1 MAESKRFYWLKLKED
16 FFRQKEIKKL
26 RKIAGGEIY
35 TIIYLKMLLRS
46 MKDGGKLY
54 YEGIEDNFAG
64 ELALDIDENEDNV
77 KMTVAFL
84 MANGILIQNREDEYE
99 LLTVNEMTGSECE
112 SAHRVR
118 RMRAQQA
125 LSDSQ
130 NALQSNGDV
139 TDSNVA
145 VTARNTEIE
154 IDIESKNKRNRKEL
168 QLQLQH
174 GVTVADTVQAY
185 ASSNLQHMSPGN
197 IHDMM
202 AFMEDLP
209 EDLIRYAIDI
219 ACGQGKP
226 RWAYVSGILSGF
238 IRDGIR
244 TVGDA
249 KSAKAAWEAKK
260 HPDIPHEQVERDLSV
275 EEIMRRSDDCSVP
288 KEFTPIGGW

>member
-1 MAESKRFYWLKLKED
+1 MAETKRFYWLKLKEG

-26 RKIAGGEIY
+26 RKIAGGDIY

-125 LSDSQ
+125 LADSQ
-130 NALQSNGDV
+130 KALQSNGDV
-139 TDSNVA
+139 TGSNA
-145 VTARNTEIE
+145 TVTACNTEID
-154 IDIESKNKRNRKEL
+154 IDIESKNKRKREEL
-168 QLQLQH
+168 QLQQEEAPAA
-174 GVTVADTVQAY
+174 VDTVQAY
-185 ASSNLQHMSPGN
+185 ASSNLQYMSPGN
-197 IHDMM
+197 IQDMVAYM
-202 AFMEDLP
+202 DDLP
-209 EDLIRYAIDI
+209 DDLIRYAIDI

-238 IRDGIR
+238 IREGIR

-249 KSAKAAWEAKK
+249 KAAKAAWDAKK
-260 HPDIPHEQVERDLSV
+260 HPEQKERVYDEVTPENV
-275 EEIMRRSDDCSVP
+275 EESY
-288 KEFTPIGGW
+288 W

>member
-1 MAESKRFYWLKLKED
+1 MAETKRFYWLKLKED

-26 RKIAGGEIY
+26 RKIAGGEIF

-125 LSDSQ
+125 LAGSQ
-130 NALQSNGDV
+130 QALQSNVDV
-139 TDSNVA
+139 TGSNAA
-145 VTARNTEIE
+145 VTTCNTEIE
-154 IDIESKNKRNRKEL
+154 KENKRKREE
-168 QLQLQH
+168 QELQLQH
-174 GVTVADTVQAY
+174 GVAVVDTVQAY

-197 IHDMM
+197 IQDMM
-202 AFMEDLP
+202 GFMEDLP
-209 EDLIRYAIDI
+209 EDLIRFAIDE
-219 ACGQGKP
+219 ACSNGAP
-226 RWAYVSGILSGF
+226 RWAYVSSILSSF
-238 IRDGIR
+238 LRDGIK

-249 KSAKAAWEAKK
+249 KAAKAKRQAKNQ
-260 HPDIPHEQVERDLSV
+260 PDTHEEPVLTLREQL
-275 EEIMRRSDDCSVP
+275 RRGGYYADD
-288 KEFTPIGGW
+288 E

>member
-1 MAESKRFYWLKLKED
+1 MAETKRFYWLKLKED

-26 RKIAGGEIY
+26 RKIAGGEIF

-125 LSDSQ
+125 LVGSQ
-130 NALQSNGDV
+130 QALQSNGNV
-139 TDSNVA
+139 TGSNVA
-145 VTARNTEIE
+145 VTTCNTEIE
-154 IDIESKNKRNRKEL
+154 IENKRKKEEQ

-174 GVTVADTVQAY
+174 GVAVVDTVEAY

-197 IHDMM
+197 IQDMM
-202 AFMEDLP
+202 GFMEDLP
-209 EDLIRYAIDI
+209 EDLIQFAIDE
-219 ACGQGKP
+219 ACGNGAP
-226 RWAYVSGILSGF
+226 RWAYVSSILSSF
-238 IRDGIR
+238 LRDGIK

-249 KSAKAAWEAKK
+249 KAAKAKRQAKNQ
-260 HPDIPHEQVERDLSV
+260 PDTHEEPVLTLREQL
-275 EEIMRRSDDCSVP
+275 RRGGYYADD
-288 KEFTPIGGW
+288 E